1 METAT
6 EMFMTNVEQPK
17 KTRASARRF
26 QHRAR
31 QETDKQALRTL
42 ILETARQEFAA
53 GTLETVSIQRIADA
67 IGYSKGTV
75 LKYFPTKLLL
85 LLAVKQQNLQDVAE
99 RLERV
104 RARNGDS
111 EMRLRRVMET
121 YIDYWVDNP
130 DHFRSLY
137 SMAGT
142 VEDRRFPDGVYFG
155 QTDIARRSFDIFVT
169 STAEFLA
176 SHGAKSTPALA
187 QRLAT
192 ALLSAAHG
200 VISLPLGTPTM
211 KLPDVRASGRLVIG
225 NLVDSF
231 ATKLRAARDASEWPS
246 VSLQTFQ

>member
-1 METAT
+1 
-6 EMFMTNVEQPK
+6 MTDVEQPK
-17 KTRASARRF
+17 TAQGSTRRF

-31 QETDKQALRTL
+31 QEADKQALRVL
-42 ILETARQEFAA
+42 ILETARREFAS
-53 GTLETVSIQRIADA
+53 GTLDTVSIQRIADA

-85 LLAVKQQNLQDVAE
+85 LLAVKQQNLEDVAE

-104 RARNGDS
+104 RARNSDS
-111 EMRLRRVMET
+111 EARLRRVLET

-155 QTDIARRSFDIFVT
+155 QTAIARRSFEIFVT
-169 STAEFLA
+169 SVAEFLA
-176 SHGAKSTPALA
+176 SHGARSTPALA

-211 KLPDVRASGRLVIG
+211 QLPDVRATGRLVIE
-225 NLVDSF
+225 NLIDSF
-231 ATKLRAARDASEWPS
+231 ATKLGAARNTAEWPR
-246 VSLQTFQ
+246 VSINTFQ

>member
-1 METAT
+1 MEAAK
-6 EMFMTNVEQPK
+6 EMFMTSVEQRK
-17 KTRASARRF
+17 KTKAPARRF

-31 QETDKQALRTL
+31 LESDKQALRTL
-42 ILETARQEFAA
+42 ILETARQEFAS

-85 LLAVKQQNLQDVAE
+85 LLAVKQQNLEDVAE
-99 RLERV
+99 KLERV
-104 RARNGDS
+104 RARNADS

-142 VEDRRFPDGVYFG
+142 VEDRRFPDGIYFG
-155 QTDIARRSFDIFVT
+155 QTDIARRSFTIFVT

-176 SHGAKSTPALA
+176 GHGADPTKGLS

-200 VISLPLGTPTM
+200 LISLPLGTPTM
-211 KLPDVRASGRLVIG
+211 KLPDVRTSGRLVIG

-231 ATKLRAARDASEWPS
+231 ATKLKAARKTAEWPS
-246 VSLQTFQ
+246 VSINTFL